1 MAYFN
6 GTTESASGIQSPIEK
21 FLEYRKW
28 EFSCWNKDVNLNEVH
43 PMNNF
48 VVLDIGYTVKGKLW
62 SDLEQKNTHSI
73 FSNEIKHFW
82 QKLYV
87 TEMNYLSKEKEV
99 IAEWTWKQIKE
110 SIPSYAKINLW
121 VIVLDLNDMWVK
133 EFFLDGKNYFKVS
146 TFLKDNATPWDIL
159 SIETKVMY
167 TNGSKDKA
175 WNEIMVTEDFV
186 NWLKWIE
193 ASKYKNRYI
202 LDIKNSGT
210 KFEDTE
216 FLTNVSNELDKYF
229 DKKNA
234 QYTKWEVEE
243 VKVEENKLYQPTAEQ
258 LNNET
263 TIEDAQE
270 VFNIEPE
277 VTVDR
282 NWPTLKDGIVIPF

>member
-6 GTTESASGIQSPIEK
+6 NADTAFGTQSPIEK

-28 EFSCWNKDVNLNEVH
+28 DFSCWNKDVNLNETH

-62 SDLEQKNTHSI
+62 SDLEQKNTHSVY
-73 FSNEIKHFW
+73 SNEIKHFW

-87 TEMNYLSKEKEV
+87 TEMNFLSKQKEV
-99 IAEWTWKQIKE
+99 IAEWTWKEIKE
-110 SIPSYAKINLW
+110 SMPWYAKLNLW
-121 VIVLDLNDMWVK
+121 VIVLDLNDMLVK

-167 TNGSKDKA
+167 TNGSKDAA

-193 ASKYKNRYI
+193 ASKYKNRYV

-210 KFEDTE
+210 KFEDNDL
-216 FLTNVSNELDKYF
+216 LTDVSNQLDEYF
-229 DKKNA
+229 KKKNE
-234 QYTKWEVEE
+234 QYSKWEVEE
-243 VKVEENKLYQPTAEQ
+243 VKDTKEENKFYQPTPEQ
-258 LNNET
+258 VT
-263 TIEDAQE
+263 D
-270 VFNIEPE
+270 E
-277 VTVDR
+277 VTVADIEQTFVPKVKLEN
-282 NWPTLKDGIVIPF
+282 NWTTLKGWVSIPF

>member
-21 FLEYRKW
+21 FLEYIKW

-87 TEMNYLSKEKEV
+87 TEMNFLSKEKEV
-99 IAEWTWKQIKE
+99 IAEWTWEQIKE

-133 EFFLDGKNYFKVS
+133 EFFLYGKNSFNVS
-146 TFLKDNATPWDIL
+146 KFLKDNATPWDIL

-193 ASKYKNRYI
+193 ASKYKNRYV
-202 LDIKNSGT
+202 LEIKNSGT
-210 KFEDTE
+210 KFEDTVL
-216 FLTNVSNELDKYF
+216 LTELSNQLDEYF
-229 DKKNA
+229 KKKNE
-234 QYTKWEVEE
+234 QYSKWEVEE
-243 VKVEENKLYQPTAEQ
+243 VKKENKLYQPTTEQ

-263 TIEDAQE
+263 TVEDAQE
-270 VFNIEPE
+270 IFDIEPE
-277 VTVDR
+277 VKVDR
-282 NWPTLKDGIVIPF
+282 NWPTLRGWVEIPF